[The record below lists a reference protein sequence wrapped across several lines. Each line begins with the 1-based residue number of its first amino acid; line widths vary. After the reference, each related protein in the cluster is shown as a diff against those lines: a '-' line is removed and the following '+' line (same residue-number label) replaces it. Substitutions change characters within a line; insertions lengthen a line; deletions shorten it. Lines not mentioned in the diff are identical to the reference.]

1 MIIQSIDRNGTSAT
15 WRLLRR
21 RNPQVLSDY
30 FSFSAFTKIFFNF
43 CLWGIVSFTFHCQ
56 LSSRFVYKLKRTRL
70 YGKLVN
76 CITVCEFDCL
86 SNAAKNDNNREVF
99 HQILCQLKKI
109 IETKTQVRGQP
120 EENARDCFQRW
131 RLFCQQ
137 VTTSH
142 WPKMILIEM
151 VTKMILI
158 GMATVLMITKRC
170 WLHCDSFTIQS
181 WRLPHYNP
189 EKSKYLFFFTKSKL
203 FLHRLY
209 AGSSNTVAPNNSQGF
224 QVIQFEIIASS
235 SFIFTTT
242 FRISLVCIIQH
253 WFHKQLIVRT
263 NLFSGSVRFSPSNS
277 DGWVWASK
285 HTVWPPGHETLQVPT
300 LILH

>member
-1 MIIQSIDRNGTSAT
+1 MITQSIDRNGTSAT

-21 RNPQVLSDY
+21 RNPQVFIDY

-43 CLWGIVSFTFHCQ
+43 CLWGIVTFTFHCQ

-76 CITVCEFDCL
+76 YITVCEFGCL

-137 VTTSH
+137 VTTDPKWYWLRW
-142 WPKMILIEM
+142 WPRWYWLGWRQFWWSRNGVDCIVIVLQFNLEDFLIIILKNLSTCFSSQNLNFFYTGYM
-151 VTKMILI
+151 LDQ
-158 GMATVLMITKRC
+158 ATQL
-170 WLHCDSFTIQS
+170 LQTIHRDFR
-181 WRLPHYNP
+181 WYN
-189 EKSKYLFFFTKSKL
+189 S
-203 FLHRLY
+203 R
-209 AGSSNTVAPNNSQGF
+209 
-224 QVIQFEIIASS
+224 
-235 SFIFTTT
+235 
-242 FRISLVCIIQH
+242 
-253 WFHKQLIVRT
+253 
-263 NLFSGSVRFSPSNS
+263 
-277 DGWVWASK
+277 
-285 HTVWPPGHETLQVPT
+285 
-300 LILH
+300 